1 MAKETKFEEKKKMF
15 LDKIEVFNFD
25 VNKKKV
31 DTDTLMYQNI
41 RDTLS
46 KSFYVE
52 LKYKDTDKSDFYSS
66 EKIDTFLSMM
76 SGEKNKNNTLKDI
89 DLTKTEVN
97 IYKINKEDLDEVS
110 KNIAYYSLAKRHSE
124 KDDGI
129 RETIK
134 NAFEKA
140 TPITFTKEMEDKAQN
155 FQNALSKFENAFKE
169 YKGTENSYKIIK
181 KNDEEYYSVSFTNK
195 KTAKE
200 EKIVARDLEE
210 FKDKVVDFLEDK
222 ISKETLKELKEVD
235 LKDLE
240 TNTNRDFSLTS
251 DKNNYEK
258 YELKISGAKND
269 YVLEKKV
276 LNDISFNLVSDDYS
290 ELLECRKIGES
301 YANIDYLKE
310 ENKVLYKQL
319 EENVKTETLE
329 EIEND
334 IIYRSL
340 ADFDNRSREN
350 GNYVENM
357 KTNNL
362 IPSVKNRIDSLYE
375 SRVLALNDDE
385 KVALVERSSDYFE
398 LKLNSDGKVE
408 ELANGSEEDY
418 KKGINELL
426 EFGKSKIKDKF
437 ETDFKEYKE
446 KAPSVSPDI
455 DFEKMDAKDKDFY
468 TNVRALGITRR
479 MFTSDLKSETMDIQR
494 EIEKN
499 TGLILTANNDLNE
512 NEKFK
517 LYDEEK
523 KDFNDSANQKI
534 IDKFYKKFT
543 EDYLKNTESFSKA
556 PTREDFVESFS
567 TTKHIFGFELG
578 KNEIKIPNDKENMKE
593 VEKTDKDKSDKEKDF

>member
-1 MAKETKFEEKKKMF
+1 MAKGIKFEEKKKLF
-15 LDKIEVFNFD
+15 LNKIEVFNFD

-52 LKYKDTDKSDFYSS
+52 LKDKDTDKSDFYSS

-76 SGEKNKNNTLKDI
+76 SGEKAKNNTLKDI

-110 KNIAYYSLAKRHSE
+110 KNITYYSLAKRYSE

-181 KNDEEYYSVSFTNK
+181 KNDEEYYSVTFTNK
-195 KTAKE
+195 KTEKE
-200 EKIVARDLEE
+200 EKIVARVLEE

-222 ISKETLKELKEVD
+222 ISKATLEELKEVD
-235 LKDLE
+235 LKDLK
-240 TNTNRDFSLTS
+240 TNTSRDFRLTF

-276 LNDISFNLVSDDYS
+276 LNDISLNLVSDDYS

-329 EIEND
+329 EIETD
-334 IIYRSL
+334 IIYRSI

-350 GNYVENM
+350 GNYRKKM
-357 KTNNL
+357 KTDNL
-362 IPSVKNRIDSLYE
+362 ISDVKNRIDSLYE
-375 SRVLALNDDE
+375 SRVLSLVDDE

-398 LKLNSDGKVE
+398 LKLNSDGKIE

-426 EFGKSKIKDKF
+426 EFGKTKIKDKF

-455 DFEKMDAKDKDFY
+455 DFEKMDAKDKDFHA
-468 TNVRALGITRR
+468 NVRALGITRR

-494 EIEKN
+494 ETEKN
-499 TGLILTANNDLNE
+499 IGLILTANNNLNE
-512 NEKFK
+512 SERFK

-534 IDKFYKKFT
+534 IDKFYKEFS

-593 VEKTDKDKSDKEKDF
+593 VEKTDKDKFDKEKDF

>member
-1 MAKETKFEEKKKMF
+1 MAKGIKFEEKKKLF
-15 LDKIEVFNFD
+15 LNKIEVFNFD

-52 LKYKDTDKSDFYSS
+52 LKDKDTDKSDFYSS

-76 SGEKNKNNTLKDI
+76 SGEKAKNNTLKDI

-110 KNIAYYSLAKRHSE
+110 KDITYYSLAKRYSE

-140 TPITFTKEMEDKAQN
+140 TPITFTKE
-155 FQNALSKFENAFKE
+155 
-169 YKGTENSYKIIK
+169 I
-181 KNDEEYYSVSFTNK
+181 
-195 KTAKE
+195 
-200 EKIVARDLEE
+200 
-210 FKDKVVDFLEDK
+210 EDK
-222 ISKETLKELKEVD
+222 ISKATLEELKEVD
-235 LKDLE
+235 LKDLK
-240 TNTNRDFSLTS
+240 TNTSRDFRLTF

-301 YANIDYLKE
+301 YGNIDYLKE

-350 GNYVENM
+350 GNYREKM
-357 KTNNL
+357 KTDNL
-362 IPSVKNRIDSLYE
+362 ISDVKNRIDSLYE
-375 SRVLALNDDE
+375 SRVLSLVDDE

-398 LKLNSDGKVE
+398 LKLNSDGKIE

-455 DFEKMDAKDKDFY
+455 DFDKMDAKDKDFH

-499 TGLILTANNDLNE
+499 IGLILTANNNLNE
-512 NEKFK
+512 SERFK

-534 IDKFYKKFT
+534 IDKFYKEFS

-593 VEKTDKDKSDKEKDF
+593 VEKTDKDKFDKEKDF

>member
-1 MAKETKFEEKKKMF
+1 MAKGIKFEEKKKLF
-15 LDKIEVFNFD
+15 LNKIEVFNFD

-52 LKYKDTDKSDFYSS
+52 LKDKDTDKSDFYSS

-76 SGEKNKNNTLKDI
+76 SGEKAKNNTLKDI

-110 KNIAYYSLAKRHSE
+110 KNITYYSLAKRYSE

-181 KNDEEYYSVSFTNK
+181 KNGEEYYSVAFTNK
-195 KTAKE
+195 KTEKE
-200 EKIVARDLEE
+200 EKIVARNLED
-210 FKDKVVDFLEDK
+210 FKDKVVDFLKDK
-222 ISKETLKELKEVD
+222 ISKKTLEELKEVD

-240 TNTNRDFSLTS
+240 TNTSRDFSLTF

-350 GNYVENM
+350 GNYREKM
-357 KTNNL
+357 KTDNL
-362 IPSVKNRIDSLYE
+362 ISDVKNRIDSLYE
-375 SRVLALNDDE
+375 SRVLSLVDDE

-398 LKLNSDGKVE
+398 LKLNSDGKIE

-426 EFGKSKIKDKF
+426 EFGKSKIEDKF

-455 DFEKMDAKDKDFY
+455 DFEKMDAKDKDFHA
-468 TNVRALGITRR
+468 NVRALGITRR

-494 EIEKN
+494 ETEKN
-499 TGLILTANNDLNE
+499 IGLILTANNNLNE
-512 NEKFK
+512 SERFK

-534 IDKFYKKFT
+534 IDKFYKEFS

-593 VEKTDKDKSDKEKDF
+593 VEKTDKDKFDKEKDF

>member
-1 MAKETKFEEKKKMF
+1 MAKGIKFEEKKKLF
-15 LDKIEVFNFD
+15 LNRIEVFNFD
-25 VNKKKV
+25 VNRKKV
-31 DTDTLMYQNI
+31 DTDTLIYQNI

-52 LKYKDTDKSDFYSS
+52 LKDKDTDKSDFYSS

-76 SGEKNKNNTLKDI
+76 SGEKAKNNTLKDI

-181 KNDEEYYSVSFTNK
+181 KNDEEYYSVAFTNK
-195 KTAKE
+195 KTEKE
-200 EKIVARDLEE
+200 EKIVSRNLEE

-222 ISKETLKELKEVD
+222 ISKATLEELKEVD

-240 TNTNRDFSLTS
+240 TNISRDFSLTF

-290 ELLECRKIGES
+290 ELLESRKIGES
-301 YANIDYLKE
+301 YENIDYLKE

-350 GNYVENM
+350 GNYREKM
-357 KTNNL
+357 KTDNL
-362 IPSVKNRIDSLYE
+362 ISDVKNRIDSLYE
-375 SRVLALNDDE
+375 SRVLSLVDDE

-398 LKLNSDGKVE
+398 LKLNSDGKIE
-408 ELANGSEEDY
+408 ELANESEEDY

-455 DFEKMDAKDKDFY
+455 DFEKMDAKDKDFHA
-468 TNVRALGITRR
+468 NVRALGITRR

-499 TGLILTANNDLNE
+499 IGLILTANNNLNE
-512 NEKFK
+512 SERFK

-534 IDKFYKKFT
+534 IDKFYKEFS

-556 PTREDFVESFS
+556 PTREDFVESFF

-593 VEKTDKDKSDKEKDF
+593 IEKTDKDKFNKEKDF

>member
-1 MAKETKFEEKKKMF
+1 MAKGIKFEEKKKLF
-15 LDKIEVFNFD
+15 LNKIEVFNFD

-52 LKYKDTDKSDFYSS
+52 LKDKDTDKSDFYSS

-76 SGEKNKNNTLKDI
+76 SGEKAKNNPLKDI
-89 DLTKTEVN
+89 ELTKTEVN

-110 KNIAYYSLAKRHSE
+110 KDITYYSLAKRYSE

-181 KNDEEYYSVSFTNK
+181 KNDEEYYSVTFTNK
-195 KTAKE
+195 KTEKE
-200 EKIVARDLEE
+200 EKIVARDLEK
-210 FKDKVVDFLEDK
+210 FKDKVMDFLEDK
-222 ISKETLKELKEVD
+222 ISKETLEELKEVD
-235 LKDLE
+235 LKDLK
-240 TNTNRDFSLTS
+240 TNTSRDFSLTF

-301 YANIDYLKE
+301 YENIDYLKE

-350 GNYVENM
+350 GNYREKM
-357 KTNNL
+357 KTDNL
-362 IPSVKNRIDSLYE
+362 ISDVKNRIDSLYE
-375 SRVLALNDDE
+375 SRVLSLVDDE

-398 LKLNSDGKVE
+398 LKLNSDGKIE

-455 DFEKMDAKDKDFY
+455 DFEKMDAKDKDFHA
-468 TNVRALGITRR
+468 NVRALGITRR
-479 MFTSDLKSETMDIQR
+479 MFTSDLKSETLDIQR

-499 TGLILTANNDLNE
+499 TGLILTANNNLNE
-512 NEKFK
+512 NEKFR

-534 IDKFYKKFT
+534 INKFYKEFS
-543 EDYLKNTESFSKA
+543 EDYLKNTESFYKA

-593 VEKTDKDKSDKEKDF
+593 VEKTDKDKFDKEKDF

>member
-1 MAKETKFEEKKKMF
+1 MAKETKFEEKKKLF
-15 LDKIEVFNFD
+15 LNKIEVFNFD
-25 VNKKKV
+25 VNKK
-31 DTDTLMYQNI
+31 
-41 RDTLS
+41 
-46 KSFYVE
+46 
-52 LKYKDTDKSDFYSS
+52 
-66 EKIDTFLSMM
+66 
-76 SGEKNKNNTLKDI
+76 
-89 DLTKTEVN
+89 
-97 IYKINKEDLDEVS
+97 
-110 KNIAYYSLAKRHSE
+110 
-124 KDDGI
+124 
-129 RETIK
+129 
-134 NAFEKA
+134 
-140 TPITFTKEMEDKAQN
+140 
-155 FQNALSKFENAFKE
+155 NAFKE

-181 KNDEEYYSVSFTNK
+181 KNDEEYYSVAFTNK
-195 KTAKE
+195 KTEKE

-210 FKDKVVDFLEDK
+210 FKDKVVDFLENK
-222 ISKETLKELKEVD
+222 ISKATLEELKEVD

-240 TNTNRDFSLTS
+240 TNTNRDFSLTF

-276 LNDISFNLVSDDYS
+276 LNDISLNLVSDDYS

-301 YANIDYLKE
+301 YGNIDYLKE

-350 GNYVENM
+350 GNYREKM
-357 KTNNL
+357 KTDNL
-362 IPSVKNRIDSLYE
+362 ISDVKNRIDSLYE
-375 SRVLALNDDE
+375 SRVLSLVDDE
-385 KVALVERSSDYFE
+385 KIALVERSSDYFE
-398 LKLNSDGKVE
+398 LKLNSDGKIE

-426 EFGKSKIKDKF
+426 EFGKSKIEDKF

-455 DFEKMDAKDKDFY
+455 DFEKMDAKDKDFH

-494 EIEKN
+494 EIKKN
-499 TGLILTANNDLNE
+499 IGLILTANNNLNE
-512 NEKFK
+512 NEKFR

-534 IDKFYKKFT
+534 IDKFYKEFS
-543 EDYLKNTESFSKA
+543 EDYLKNTESFYKA

-593 VEKTDKDKSDKEKDF
+593 VEKTDKDKFDKEKDF

>member
-1 MAKETKFEEKKKMF
+1 MAKGIKFEEKKKLF
-15 LDKIEVFNFD
+15 LNKIEVFNFD

-41 RDTLS
+41 RNTLS

-52 LKYKDTDKSDFYSS
+52 LKDKDTDKSDFYSS

-76 SGEKNKNNTLKDI
+76 SGEKAKNNTLKDI

-110 KNIAYYSLAKRHSE
+110 KDITYYSLAKRYSE

-181 KNDEEYYSVSFTNK
+181 KNDEEYYSVTFTNK
-195 KTAKE
+195 KTEKE

-222 ISKETLKELKEVD
+222 ISKATLEELKEVD
-235 LKDLE
+235 LKDLK
-240 TNTNRDFSLTS
+240 TNTSRDFSLTF

-276 LNDISFNLVSDDYS
+276 LNDISLNLVSDDYS

-301 YANIDYLKE
+301 YENIDYLKE

-334 IIYRSL
+334 TIYRSL

-350 GNYVENM
+350 GNYREKM
-357 KTNNL
+357 KTDNL
-362 IPSVKNRIDSLYE
+362 ISDVKNRIDSLYE

-398 LKLNSDGKVE
+398 LKLNSDGKIE
-408 ELANGSEEDY
+408 ELVNGSEEDY

-455 DFEKMDAKDKDFY
+455 DFEKMDAKDKDFHA
-468 TNVRALGITRR
+468 NVRALGITRR

-499 TGLILTANNDLNE
+499 IGLILTANNNLNE
-512 NEKFK
+512 SERFK

-523 KDFNDSANQKI
+523 KNFNDSANQKI
-534 IDKFYKKFT
+534 IDKFYKEFS

-593 VEKTDKDKSDKEKDF
+593 IEKTDKDKFDKEKDF

>member
-1 MAKETKFEEKKKMF
+1 MAKGIKFEEKKKLF
-15 LDKIEVFNFD
+15 LNKIEVFNFD

-52 LKYKDTDKSDFYSS
+52 LKDKDTDKSDFYSS

-76 SGEKNKNNTLKDI
+76 SGEKAKNNTLKDI

-110 KNIAYYSLAKRHSE
+110 KNITYYSLAKRYSE

-181 KNDEEYYSVSFTNK
+181 KNDEEYYSVTFTNK
-195 KTAKE
+195 KTEKE
-200 EKIVARDLEE
+200 EKIVARVLEE

-222 ISKETLKELKEVD
+222 ISKATLEELKEVD
-235 LKDLE
+235 LKDLK
-240 TNTNRDFSLTS
+240 TNTSRDFRLTF

-276 LNDISFNLVSDDYS
+276 LNDISLNLVSDDYS

-301 YANIDYLKE
+301 YGNIDYLKE

-350 GNYVENM
+350 GNYREKM
-357 KTNNL
+357 KTDNL
-362 IPSVKNRIDSLYE
+362 ISDVKNRIDSLYE
-375 SRVLALNDDE
+375 SRVLSLVDDE

-398 LKLNSDGKVE
+398 LKLNSDGKIE

-455 DFEKMDAKDKDFY
+455 DFEKMDAKDKDFHA
-468 TNVRALGITRR
+468 NVRALGITRR

-499 TGLILTANNDLNE
+499 IGLILTANNNLNE
-512 NEKFK
+512 SERFK

-534 IDKFYKKFT
+534 IDKFYKEFS
-543 EDYLKNTESFSKA
+543 EDYLKNTESFYKA

-593 VEKTDKDKSDKEKDF
+593 VEKTDKDKFDKEKDF

>member
-1 MAKETKFEEKKKMF
+1 MAKETKFEEKKKLF
-15 LDKIEVFNFD
+15 LNKIEVFNFD

-31 DTDTLMYQNI
+31 DIDTLMYQNI

-52 LKYKDTDKSDFYSS
+52 LKDKNTDKSDFYSS

-76 SGEKNKNNTLKDI
+76 SGEKAKNNTLKDI

-110 KNIAYYSLAKRHSE
+110 KNITYYSLAKRHTE

-140 TPITFTKEMEDKAQN
+140 TPITFTKEMEDKAKN

-181 KNDEEYYSVSFTNK
+181 KNGEEYYSVAFTNK
-195 KTAKE
+195 KTEKE

-210 FKDKVVDFLEDK
+210 FKDKVVDFLENK
-222 ISKETLKELKEVD
+222 ISKATLEELKEVD

-240 TNTNRDFSLTS
+240 TNTNRDFSLTF

-276 LNDISFNLVSDDYS
+276 LNDISLNLVSDDYS

-301 YANIDYLKE
+301 YGNIDYLKE

-350 GNYVENM
+350 GNYREKM
-357 KTNNL
+357 KTDNL
-362 IPSVKNRIDSLYE
+362 ISDVKNRIDSLYE
-375 SRVLALNDDE
+375 SRVLALNDEE
-385 KVALVERSSDYFE
+385 KIALVERSSDYFE
-398 LKLNSDGKVE
+398 LKLNSDGKIE

-426 EFGKSKIKDKF
+426 EFGKSKIEDKF

-455 DFEKMDAKDKDFY
+455 DFEKMDAKDKDFH

-499 TGLILTANNDLNE
+499 IGLILTANNNLNE
-512 NEKFK
+512 NEKFR

-534 IDKFYKKFT
+534 IDKFYKEFS
-543 EDYLKNTESFSKA
+543 EDYLKNTESFYKA

-593 VEKTDKDKSDKEKDF
+593 VEKTDKDKFDKEKDF

>member
-1 MAKETKFEEKKKMF
+1 MAKGIKFEEKKKLF
-15 LDKIEVFNFD
+15 LNKIEIFNFD

-52 LKYKDTDKSDFYSS
+52 LKDKDTDKSDFYSS

-76 SGEKNKNNTLKDI
+76 SGEKAKNNTLKDI

-110 KNIAYYSLAKRHSE
+110 KNITYYSLAKRHSE

-181 KNDEEYYSVSFTNK
+181 KNDEEYYSVTFTNK
-195 KTAKE
+195 KTEKE

-222 ISKETLKELKEVD
+222 ISKATLEELKEVD
-235 LKDLE
+235 LKDLK
-240 TNTNRDFSLTS
+240 TNTSRDFSLTF

-276 LNDISFNLVSDDYS
+276 LNDISLNLVSDDYS

-340 ADFDNRSREN
+340 ADFDNRSKEN
-350 GNYVENM
+350 GNYREKM
-357 KTNNL
+357 KTDNL
-362 IPSVKNRIDSLYE
+362 ISDVKNRIDSLYE
-375 SRVLALNDDE
+375 SRVLSLVDDE
-385 KVALVERSSDYFE
+385 KIALVERSSDYFE
-398 LKLNSDGKVE
+398 LKLNSNEKIE

-455 DFEKMDAKDKDFY
+455 DFEKMDAKDKDFHA
-468 TNVRALGITRR
+468 NVRALGITRR

-499 TGLILTANNDLNE
+499 IGLILTANNNLNE
-512 NEKFK
+512 NEKFR

-534 IDKFYKKFT
+534 IDKFYKEFS

>member
-1 MAKETKFEEKKKMF
+1 MAKGIKFEEKKKLF
-15 LDKIEVFNFD
+15 LNKIEVFNFD

-52 LKYKDTDKSDFYSS
+52 LKDKDTDKSDFYSS

-76 SGEKNKNNTLKDI
+76 SGEKAKNNTFKDI

-110 KNIAYYSLAKRHSE
+110 KNITYYSLAKRYSE

-181 KNDEEYYSVSFTNK
+181 KNDEEYYSVTFTNK
-195 KTAKE
+195 KTEKE

-222 ISKETLKELKEVD
+222 ISKKTLEELKEVD

-240 TNTNRDFSLTS
+240 TNTSRDFSLTF

-301 YANIDYLKE
+301 YGNIDYLKE

-350 GNYVENM
+350 GNYREKM
-357 KTNNL
+357 KTDNL
-362 IPSVKNRIDSLYE
+362 ISDVKNRIDSLYE
-375 SRVLALNDDE
+375 SRVLSLVDDE

-398 LKLNSDGKVE
+398 LKLNSDGKIE

-455 DFEKMDAKDKDFY
+455 DFEKMDAKDKDFHA
-468 TNVRALGITRR
+468 NVRALGITRR

-499 TGLILTANNDLNE
+499 IGLILTANNNLNE
-512 NEKFK
+512 NEKFR

-534 IDKFYKKFT
+534 IDKFYKEFS
-543 EDYLKNTESFSKA
+543 EDYLKNTESFYKA

-593 VEKTDKDKSDKEKDF
+593 VEKTDKDKFDKEKDF

>member
-1 MAKETKFEEKKKMF
+1 MAKGIKFEEKKKLF
-15 LDKIEVFNFD
+15 LNKIEVFNFD
-25 VNKKKV
+25 VNRKKV

-52 LKYKDTDKSDFYSS
+52 LKDKDTDKSDFYSS

-76 SGEKNKNNTLKDI
+76 SGEKAKNNTLKDI

-110 KNIAYYSLAKRHSE
+110 KNITYYSLAKRHSE

-181 KNDEEYYSVSFTNK
+181 KNGEEYYSVAFTNK
-195 KTAKE
+195 KTEKE
-200 EKIVARDLEE
+200 EKIVARNLEE

-222 ISKETLKELKEVD
+222 ISKKTLEELKEVD

-240 TNTNRDFSLTS
+240 TNTSRDFSLTF

-301 YANIDYLKE
+301 YGNIDYLKE

-350 GNYVENM
+350 GNYREKM
-357 KTNNL
+357 KTDNL
-362 IPSVKNRIDSLYE
+362 ISDVKNRIDSLYE
-375 SRVLALNDDE
+375 SRVLSLVDDE
-385 KVALVERSSDYFE
+385 KVALIERSSDYFE
-398 LKLNSDGKVE
+398 LKLNSDGKIE

-455 DFEKMDAKDKDFY
+455 DFEKMDAKDKDFH
-468 TNVRALGITRR
+468 TNVRALGIIRR

-499 TGLILTANNDLNE
+499 IGLILTANNNLNE
-512 NEKFK
+512 NEKFR

-534 IDKFYKKFT
+534 IDKFYKEFS
-543 EDYLKNTESFSKA
+543 EDYLKNTESFYKA

-593 VEKTDKDKSDKEKDF
+593 VEKTDKDKFDKEKDF

>member
-1 MAKETKFEEKKKMF
+1 MAKGIKFEEKKKLF
-15 LDKIEVFNFD
+15 LNKIEVFNFD

-52 LKYKDTDKSDFYSS
+52 LKDKDTDKSDFYSS

-76 SGEKNKNNTLKDI
+76 SGEKAKNNTLKDI

-110 KNIAYYSLAKRHSE
+110 KDITYYSLAKRYSE

-181 KNDEEYYSVSFTNK
+181 KNDEEYYSVTFTNK
-195 KTAKE
+195 KTEKE

-222 ISKETLKELKEVD
+222 ISKATLEELKEVD
-235 LKDLE
+235 LKDLK
-240 TNTNRDFSLTS
+240 TNTSRDFRLTF

-301 YANIDYLKE
+301 YGNIDYLKE

-350 GNYVENM
+350 GNYREKM
-357 KTNNL
+357 KTDNL
-362 IPSVKNRIDSLYE
+362 ISDVKNRIDSLYE
-375 SRVLALNDDE
+375 SRVLSLVDYE

-398 LKLNSDGKVE
+398 LKLNSDGKIE

-455 DFEKMDAKDKDFY
+455 DFEKMDAKDKDFHA
-468 TNVRALGITRR
+468 NVRALGITRR

-499 TGLILTANNDLNE
+499 IGLILTANNNLNE
-512 NEKFK
+512 SERFK

-534 IDKFYKKFT
+534 IDKFYKEFS

-593 VEKTDKDKSDKEKDF
+593 VEKTDKDKFDKEKDF

>member
-1 MAKETKFEEKKKMF
+1 MAKGIKFEEKKKLF
-15 LDKIEVFNFD
+15 LNKIEVFNFD

-52 LKYKDTDKSDFYSS
+52 LKDKDTDKSDFYSS

-76 SGEKNKNNTLKDI
+76 SGEKAKNNTLKDI

-110 KNIAYYSLAKRHSE
+110 KDITYYSLAKRYSE

-181 KNDEEYYSVSFTNK
+181 KNDEEYYSVTFTNK
-195 KTAKE
+195 KTEKE
-200 EKIVARDLEE
+200 EKIVARDLEK
-210 FKDKVVDFLEDK
+210 FKDKVMDFLEDK
-222 ISKETLKELKEVD
+222 ISKETLEELKEVD
-235 LKDLE
+235 LKDLK
-240 TNTNRDFSLTS
+240 TNTSRDFSLTF

-290 ELLECRKIGES
+290 ELLECRKIGKS
-301 YANIDYLKE
+301 YENIDYLKE

-350 GNYVENM
+350 GNYREKM
-357 KTNNL
+357 KTDNL
-362 IPSVKNRIDSLYE
+362 ISDVKNRIDSLYE
-375 SRVLALNDDE
+375 SRVLSLVDDE

-398 LKLNSDGKVE
+398 LKLNSDGKIE

-455 DFEKMDAKDKDFY
+455 DFEKMDAKDKDFHA
-468 TNVRALGITRR
+468 NVRALGITRR
-479 MFTSDLKSETMDIQR
+479 MFTSDLKNETMDIQR

-499 TGLILTANNDLNE
+499 IGLILTANNNLNE
-512 NEKFK
+512 NEKFR

-534 IDKFYKKFT
+534 INKFYKEFS
-543 EDYLKNTESFSKA
+543 EDYLKNTESFYKA

-593 VEKTDKDKSDKEKDF
+593 VEKTDKDKFDKEKDF

>member
-1 MAKETKFEEKKKMF
+1 MAKGIKFEEKKKLF
-15 LDKIEVFNFD
+15 LNKIEVFNFD
-25 VNKKKV
+25 VNRKKV

-52 LKYKDTDKSDFYSS
+52 LKDKNTDKSDFYSS

-76 SGEKNKNNTLKDI
+76 SGEKAKNNTLKDI

-110 KNIAYYSLAKRHSE
+110 KNITYYSLAKRHTE

-140 TPITFTKEMEDKAQN
+140 TPITFTKEMEDKAKN

-181 KNDEEYYSVSFTNK
+181 KNGEEYYSVAFTNK
-195 KTAKE
+195 KTEKE
-200 EKIVARDLEE
+200 EKIVARNLEE

-222 ISKETLKELKEVD
+222 ISKKTLEELKEVD

-240 TNTNRDFSLTS
+240 TNTSRDFSLTF

-301 YANIDYLKE
+301 YGNIDYLKE

-350 GNYVENM
+350 GNYREKM
-357 KTNNL
+357 KTDNL
-362 IPSVKNRIDSLYE
+362 ISDVKNRIDSLYE
-375 SRVLALNDDE
+375 SRVLSLVDDE

-398 LKLNSDGKVE
+398 LKLNSDGKIE

-455 DFEKMDAKDKDFY
+455 DFDKMDAKDKDFH
-468 TNVRALGITRR
+468 TNVRALGITIR

-499 TGLILTANNDLNE
+499 IGLILTANNNLNE
-512 NEKFK
+512 NEKFR

-534 IDKFYKKFT
+534 IDKFYKEFS
-543 EDYLKNTESFSKA
+543 EDYLKNTESFYKA

-593 VEKTDKDKSDKEKDF
+593 VEKTDKDKFDKEKDF

>member
-1 MAKETKFEEKKKMF
+1 MAKGIKFEEKKKLF
-15 LDKIEVFNFD
+15 LNRIEVFNFD
-25 VNKKKV
+25 VNRKKV

-52 LKYKDTDKSDFYSS
+52 LKDKDTDKSDFYSS

-76 SGEKNKNNTLKDI
+76 SGEKAKNNTLKDI

-181 KNDEEYYSVSFTNK
+181 KNGEEYYSVAFTNK
-195 KTAKE
+195 KTEKE
-200 EKIVARDLEE
+200 KKIVSRNLEE

-222 ISKETLKELKEVD
+222 ISKRTLEELKEVD

-240 TNTNRDFSLTS
+240 TNTSRDFSLTF

-301 YANIDYLKE
+301 YSNIDYLKE

-350 GNYVENM
+350 GNYREKM
-357 KTNNL
+357 KTDNL
-362 IPSVKNRIDSLYE
+362 ISNVKNRIDSLYE
-375 SRVLALNDDE
+375 SRVLSLVDDE

-398 LKLNSDGKVE
+398 LKLNSDGKIE

-455 DFEKMDAKDKDFY
+455 DFEKMDAKDKDFHA
-468 TNVRALGITRR
+468 NVRALGITRR

-499 TGLILTANNDLNE
+499 IGLILTANNNLNE
-512 NEKFK
+512 SERFK

-534 IDKFYKKFT
+534 IDKFYKEFS

-593 VEKTDKDKSDKEKDF
+593 IEKTDKNKFDKEKDF

>member
-52 LKYKDTDKSDFYSS
+52 LKDKDTDKSDFYSS

-110 KNIAYYSLAKRHSE
+110 KNITYYSLAKRHSE

-240 TNTNRDFSLTS
+240 TNTSRDFSLTS

-523 KDFNDSANQKI
+523 KGFNDSANQKI
-534 IDKFYKKFT
+534 IDKFYKEFS

-593 VEKTDKDKSDKEKDF
+593 VEKIDKDKFDKEKEF

>member
-1 MAKETKFEEKKKMF
+1 MAKGIKFEEKKKLF
-15 LDKIEVFNFD
+15 LNKIEVFNFD
-25 VNKKKV
+25 VNRKKV

-52 LKYKDTDKSDFYSS
+52 LKDKDTDKSDFYSS

-76 SGEKNKNNTLKDI
+76 SGEKAKNNTLKDI

-110 KNIAYYSLAKRHSE
+110 KNIAYYSLAKRYSE

-181 KNDEEYYSVSFTNK
+181 KNGEEYYSVAFTNK
-195 KTAKE
+195 KTEKE
-200 EKIVARDLEE
+200 EKIVARNLEE

-222 ISKETLKELKEVD
+222 ISKKTLEELKEVD

-240 TNTNRDFSLTS
+240 TNTSRDFSLTF

-301 YANIDYLKE
+301 YGNIDYLKE

-329 EIEND
+329 EIETD
-334 IIYRSL
+334 IIYRSI

-350 GNYVENM
+350 GNYREKM
-357 KTNNL
+357 KTDNL
-362 IPSVKNRIDSLYE
+362 ISDVKNRIDSLYE

-385 KVALVERSSDYFE
+385 KVGLVERSSDYFE
-398 LKLNSDGKVE
+398 LKLNSDGKIE

-455 DFEKMDAKDKDFY
+455 DFEKMDAKDKDFHA
-468 TNVRALGITRR
+468 NVRALGITRR

-499 TGLILTANNDLNE
+499 IGLILTANNNLNE
-512 NEKFK
+512 NERFK

-534 IDKFYKKFT
+534 IDKFYKEFS

>member
-1 MAKETKFEEKKKMF
+1 MAKGIKFEEKKKLF
-15 LDKIEVFNFD
+15 LNKIEVFNFD
-25 VNKKKV
+25 VNRKKV

-52 LKYKDTDKSDFYSS
+52 LKDKDTDKSDFYSS

-76 SGEKNKNNTLKDI
+76 SGEKAKNNTLKDI

-110 KNIAYYSLAKRHSE
+110 KNITYYSLAKRHSE

-181 KNDEEYYSVSFTNK
+181 KNGEEYYSVAFTNK
-195 KTAKE
+195 KTEKG
-200 EKIVARDLEE
+200 EKIVARNLEE

-222 ISKETLKELKEVD
+222 ISKATLEELKEVD

-240 TNTNRDFSLTS
+240 TNTSRDFSLTF

-350 GNYVENM
+350 GNYREKM
-357 KTNNL
+357 KTDNL
-362 IPSVKNRIDSLYE
+362 ISDVKNRIDSLYE
-375 SRVLALNDDE
+375 SRVLSLVDDE

-398 LKLNSDGKVE
+398 LKLNSDGKIE

-455 DFEKMDAKDKDFY
+455 DFEKMDAKDKDFR

-499 TGLILTANNDLNE
+499 IGLILTANNNLNE
-512 NEKFK
+512 NEKFR

-534 IDKFYKKFT
+534 IDKFYKEFS
-543 EDYLKNTESFSKA
+543 EDYLKNTESFYKA

-593 VEKTDKDKSDKEKDF
+593 VEKTDKDKFDKEKDF

>member
-1 MAKETKFEEKKKMF
+1 MAKGIKFEEKKKLF
-15 LDKIEVFNFD
+15 LNKIEVFNFD
-25 VNKKKV
+25 VNRKKV

-52 LKYKDTDKSDFYSS
+52 LKDKDTDKSDFYSS

-76 SGEKNKNNTLKDI
+76 SGEKAKNNTLKDI

-181 KNDEEYYSVSFTNK
+181 KNDEEYYSVTFTNK
-195 KTAKE
+195 KTEKE
-200 EKIVARDLEE
+200 EKIGERNLEE

-222 ISKETLKELKEVD
+222 ISKRTLEELKEVD

-240 TNTNRDFSLTS
+240 TNTSRDFSLTF

-301 YANIDYLKE
+301 YSNIDYLKE

-350 GNYVENM
+350 GNYREKM
-357 KTNNL
+357 KTDNL
-362 IPSVKNRIDSLYE
+362 ISNVKNRIDSLYE
-375 SRVLALNDDE
+375 SRVLSLVDDE

-398 LKLNSDGKVE
+398 LKLNSDGKIE

-455 DFEKMDAKDKDFY
+455 DFEKMDAKDKDFHA
-468 TNVRALGITRR
+468 NVRALGITRR

-499 TGLILTANNDLNE
+499 IGLILTANNNLNE
-512 NEKFK
+512 NEKFR

-534 IDKFYKKFT
+534 IDKFYKEFS
-543 EDYLKNTESFSKA
+543 EDYLKNTESFYKA

-593 VEKTDKDKSDKEKDF
+593 VEKTDKDKFDKEKDF

>member
-1 MAKETKFEEKKKMF
+1 MAKGIKFEEKKKLF
-15 LDKIEVFNFD
+15 LNKIEVFNFD
-25 VNKKKV
+25 VNRKKV

-52 LKYKDTDKSDFYSS
+52 LKDKDTDKSDFYSS

-76 SGEKNKNNTLKDI
+76 SGEKTKNNTLKDI

-110 KNIAYYSLAKRHSE
+110 KNITYYSLAKRHSE

-181 KNDEEYYSVSFTNK
+181 KNGEEYYSVAFTNK
-195 KTAKE
+195 KTEKE
-200 EKIVARDLEE
+200 EKIVARNLEE

-222 ISKETLKELKEVD
+222 ISKKTLEELKEVD

-240 TNTNRDFSLTS
+240 TNTSRDFSLTF

-276 LNDISFNLVSDDYS
+276 LNDISLNLVSDDYS

-301 YANIDYLKE
+301 YGNIDYLKE

-334 IIYRSL
+334 IIYRSI

-350 GNYVENM
+350 GNYREKM
-357 KTNNL
+357 KTDNL
-362 IPSVKNRIDSLYE
+362 ISDVKNRIDSLYE

-398 LKLNSDGKVE
+398 LKLNSDGKIE

-426 EFGKSKIKDKF
+426 EFGKTKIKDKF

-455 DFEKMDAKDKDFY
+455 DFEKMDAKDKDFHA
-468 TNVRALGITRR
+468 NVRALGITRR

-499 TGLILTANNDLNE
+499 IGLILTANNNLNE
-512 NEKFK
+512 SERFK

-534 IDKFYKKFT
+534 IDKFYKEFS

-593 VEKTDKDKSDKEKDF
+593 VEKTDKDKFDKEKDF